1 MTAAGK
7 MLATV
12 AVAVLLGGALSL
24 WLAYGNGV
32 YAAYLSGAF
41 INCF

>member
-1 MTAAGK
+1 MTTAGK
-7 MLATV
+7 MLAVT

-32 YAAYLSGAF
+32 YAAYLSGALM
-41 INCF
+41 NCF